1 VVDHFLASRRDARR
15 LELSW
20 RFDAGAAE
28 PVSQLLPVATATR
41 NHDGFFYALLERR
54 P

>member
-1 VVDHFLASRRDARR
+1 VVDHFLASRHNARR
-15 LELSW
+15 LALFW
-20 RFDAGAAE
+20 PFDAGAVE

-41 NHDGFFYALLERR
+41 NHDGFFYALLEKR